1 MNYLIVKKYEK
12 GEFKKY
18 YEEYKENNRVEILK
32 KDIDIKHDDNIFIAY
47 YEMPDNKN
55 RLFLRASLL
64 KNDKGIIY
72 ARSLRGISDY
82 YNNSF
87 SLDVVKLK
95 EGFYSCFPKGW
106 EEVLTKKDGDLSPFD
121 NSNEYYRISNLKDYF
136 YENAKCVLCGEKN
149 FKTFKTVNGMN
160 FVEFHH
166 FIQRKSK
173 ENEKLNNIIN
183 RDDNLIKL
191 CPTCHSKIHY
201 AEFDTRR
208 EAISKIYSNMSKNF
222 KGELEKAINKKDRDV
237 ENWIFES
244 YLNDRELNIWNYMN
258 STK

>member
-149 FKTFKTVNGMN
+149 FK
-160 FVEFHH
+160 
-166 FIQRKSK
+166 
-173 ENEKLNNIIN
+173 
-183 RDDNLIKL
+183 
-191 CPTCHSKIHY
+191 
-201 AEFDTRR
+201 
-208 EAISKIYSNMSKNF
+208 
-222 KGELEKAINKKDRDV
+222 GELEKAINKKDRDV